1 MQNISHFAAIHRHP
15 LRKKRSIYSRA
26 RAECREGERDD
37 ASLSPRRQ
45 RGSVSS
51 SPQHARLIVTLIA
64 ATTLSSRR
72 STFCRQSGRRR
83 SGALGLR
90 RSAPPATAGPQHA
103 PAARGGP
110 AAPAER
116 TPRVFVLIFR
126 KRLSRGNVRAFPA
139 PQGGFPVQAPSLP
152 RPLQAPPPLLA
163 PGGSEPSGPDSGRT
177 PRPRSAGSGIRGPGR
192 NCGQRGGGA
201 GAGGERPA
209 GLRRS
214 GLTSSLTRGC
224 SLPRSWAQ
232 GRRCRLWSWPRT
244 SSGRL
249 CGSASPAFAWNSSCT
264 FAIFLPAARPGPA
277 RPHGSAPPPSAGCE
291 GRGATAAPGGR
302 TGHGRRAGGSAGPG
316 CERRLSARGSAEQRR
331 AGRWRERPRC
341 LCLSA
346 AVLVLPRGSRTSWKP
361 LFPYHRS
368 YQGWKWCKIIVGME
382 WKRLREDKH
391 QTERASTDMART
403 EGRAIDNL
411 DWIAAN

>member
-15 LRKKRSIYSRA
+15 LHKKRSIYSRA

-139 PQGGFPVQAPSLP
+139 PQGGFPVQAPSP
-152 RPLQAPPPLLA
+152 
-163 PGGSEPSGPDSGRT
+163 
-177 PRPRSAGSGIRGPGR
+177 
-192 NCGQRGGGA
+192 
-201 GAGGERPA
+201 
-209 GLRRS
+209 
-214 GLTSSLTRGC
+214 
-224 SLPRSWAQ
+224 
-232 GRRCRLWSWPRT
+232 
-244 SSGRL
+244 
-249 CGSASPAFAWNSSCT
+249 F
-264 FAIFLPAARPGPA
+264 
-277 RPHGSAPPPSAGCE
+277 
-291 GRGATAAPGGR
+291 
-302 TGHGRRAGGSAGPG
+302 
-316 CERRLSARGSAEQRR
+316 
-331 AGRWRERPRC
+331 
-341 LCLSA
+341 
-346 AVLVLPRGSRTSWKP
+346 
-361 LFPYHRS
+361 
-368 YQGWKWCKIIVGME
+368 
-382 WKRLREDKH
+382 
-391 QTERASTDMART
+391 
-403 EGRAIDNL
+403 
-411 DWIAAN
+411 